1 MVEFAAFKTMS
12 SSLLLPFSLPQ
23 VSRDT
28 KVRVRDTSYTNL
40 PLMQRKV
47 SVITS
52 SLPET
57 AASVG
62 IAMAVVGAAAVFLRQ
77 RSKNS
82 VETEVPLKVCED
94 CNGTGICS
102 ECKGE
107 GFTLKRKSEESAEK
121 ARLTAKNA
129 ATRYT
134 AGLIC
139 FTITMFY
146 SLLFFPLLV
155 WLDSETG
162 SCLSMVSIGFRRNG
176 ATAQSA
182 QLLDPVE
189 PVVAGES

>member
-1 MVEFAAFKTMS
+1 MS
-12 SSLLLPFSLPQ
+12 SSLPFSFPQ

-28 KVRVRDTSYTNL
+28 KVRVRDTSYMNL

-52 SLPET
+52 SVPET

-62 IAMAVVGAAAVFLRQ
+62 IAMMVVGAAAVFLRQ
-77 RSKNS
+77 RSKTS

-107 GFTLKRKSEESAEK
+107 GFTLKRKSEECAEK

-134 AGLIC
+134 AG
-139 FTITMFY
+139 Y
-146 SLLFFPLLV
+146 
-155 WLDSETG
+155 
-162 SCLSMVSIGFRRNG
+162 G
-176 ATAQSA
+176 AHKDRGKKTR
-182 QLLDPVE
+182 DVE
-189 PVVAGES
+189 ESSTRCHD